1 MIVVIVIYSEF
12 NLSPLVRSPGT
23 WADGSTEGIW
33 EFKSYIL
40 PVISKCYLR
49 GVRDDDKSQ
58 SVSRHHR
65 QLRDGA
71 ESYHRCT
78 ALRGRGTIITMTSEG
93 DKYCAR
99 TDCGI
104 LERGSLKTKE
114 EDEEEEVE
122 GGRGRKKKPS
132 HQFFN
137 LPRGKMHNHII
148 SHTTWFKGGQNK
160 FVRFPWVCQ
169 SVEGAAGESLG
180 CIEYETIMII
190 PLKHSEAIWQPSLGR
205 REEKKHTHSR
215 QAMLWD
221 QLALPWCRR
230 TYESRI

>member
-122 GGRGRKKKPS
+122 GGREGKKKK
-132 HQFFN
+132 N
-137 LPRGKMHNHII
+137 LATSFSTYP
-148 SHTTWFKGGQNK
+148 
-160 FVRFPWVCQ
+160 
-169 SVEGAAGESLG
+169 
-180 CIEYETIMII
+180 
-190 PLKHSEAIWQPSLGR
+190 
-205 REEKKHTHSR
+205 EEKCIIILFHTRLGSKAAKISLWGSHGSVNLLKEL
-215 QAMLWD
+215 QAK
-221 QLALPWCRR
+221 A
-230 TYESRI
+230 